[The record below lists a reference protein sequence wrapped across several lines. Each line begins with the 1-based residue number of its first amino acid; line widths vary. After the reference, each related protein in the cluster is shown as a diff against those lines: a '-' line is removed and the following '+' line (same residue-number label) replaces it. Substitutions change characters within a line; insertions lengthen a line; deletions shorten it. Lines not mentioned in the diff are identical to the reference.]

1 MDSGKWIKI
10 AGIGLSVVGAIVGV
24 ASNFIDD
31 KKLDI
36 KVADAVAEALSK
48 AVDETVES

>member
-1 MDSGKWIKI
+1 MEGKWIKI
-10 AGIGLSVVGAIVGV
+10 AGIGLSIVGAAVSI
-24 ASNFIDD
+24 ASSFIDD

-48 AVDETVES
+48 VDETVES

>member
-1 MDSGKWIKI
+1 MDGKWIKI
-10 AGIGLSVVGAIVGV
+10 AGIGLSVVGAIVGI
-24 ASNFIDD
+24 ASNFVDD

-36 KVADAVAEALSK
+36 KVADAVAEALK